1 MSKDAPQDDRT
12 AAQVTT
18 GPADAGVGAEA
29 GHSADASS
37 VPPTPSAAARR
48 QDSGNALPVGTYLDE
63 FELQSVAGEGG
74 FSIVYRAWDHTLNR
88 QVALKEYFPSGMVAR
103 SGGTQV
109 VVRSDRHTEAFE
121 AGLRSFVEEARLLA
135 KFDHPALVKVYR
147 FWRANGSA
155 YMVMPFCEGI
165 TLREAWRHGAEPPDE
180 AALLQLLDPLTDAL
194 AVLHAERWYHRDIAP
209 DNVMLLAGSG
219 RPLLLD
225 FGAARQVIGDLTHAL
240 TVILKPGYA
249 PIEQWGEVPGMQQGP
264 WTDVYALGAMIHFA
278 ITGATP
284 PPSVGRLI
292 NDGFEPLTRVAA
304 GRYSEGFLQ
313 AVDHALVVRPEQ
325 RTASIAQFRAEIG
338 LPEAIAGHGPVT
350 WMPTQVAG
358 QRAARAAAE
367 AATTRLQ
374 PDVELPTAAPASAA
388 AAEAGAAADF
398 AFTVRPGAFDARTTT
413 TPHAPTPSP
422 AAGGRQPAL
431 LFLVGL
437 VVTGALGVGGY
448 WLLRPDPSAAEVATT
463 PAATSAPEATPAPAP
478 TAEARTPQITAQSP
492 TQTTTQAPEP
502 TAAAPQAPG
511 HDADEDFRRI
521 VAAQTPDHEVE
532 VTLVRTTLR
541 SEKDGLE
548 FTVNSR
554 RDGYLYVFN
563 RGSDGALLQLYPN
576 RISGLPRVQAGKP
589 LDLPDAKVEFK
600 IAGAS
605 GPNQLLV
612 MVSTLRRDH
621 SALPSRD
628 EGGFLFYPTGG
639 AAAALSARLGGPLPW
654 IAGTPECPAGKPC
667 NDSFGATI
675 TTFNVVQ

>member
-1 MSKDAPQDDRT
+1 MSKDEPQDDRT
-12 AAQVTT
+12 AAQATSAS
-18 GPADAGVGAEA
+18 ADAGEGAVA
-29 GHSADASS
+29 GAAAAAAAA
-37 VPPTPSAAARR
+37 PTPTPRR
-48 QDSGNALPVGTYLDE
+48 QDSGNALPIGTFLDE

-74 FSIVYRAWDHTLNR
+74 FSIVYRAWDHTLDR

-109 VVRSDRHTEAFE
+109 VVRSDRHAEAFE
-121 AGLRSFVEEARLLA
+121 AGLKSFVEEARLLA

-165 TLREAWRHGAEPPDE
+165 TLRDAWRAGPEPPDE
-180 AALLQLLDPLTDAL
+180 ATLMQLLDPLTDAL

-264 WTDVYALGAMIHFA
+264 WTDVYALGAMMHFA
-278 ITGATP
+278 ITGSTP

-292 NDGFEPLTRVAA
+292 NDSCEPLSRVAA
-304 GRYSEGFLQ
+304 GRYSAAFLQ
-313 AVDHALVVRPEQ
+313 AIDHALMVRPEQ
-325 RTASIAQFRAEIG
+325 RTASIAQFRREIG
-338 LPEAIAGHGPVT
+338 LPESAATQARMT
-350 WMPTQVAG
+350 WMPTQ
-358 QRAARAAAE
+358 
-367 AATTRLQ
+367 
-374 PDVELPTAAPASAA
+374 AA
-388 AAEAGAAADF
+388 AAPPADAPAAEPDF
-398 AFTVRPGAFDARTTT
+398 AFTVRPGGVALQAATMA
-413 TPHAPTPSP
+413 HAPLP
-422 AAGGRQPAL
+422 AHAGDGRRPAL

-437 VVTGALGVGGY
+437 LVTGALGVAGY
-448 WLLRPDPSAAEVATT
+448 GWLRPRPAPPPSPDLVTTAPGPAPGTPNALGSPAATVAPTAATFPAET
-463 PAATSAPEATPAPAP
+463 PAAATAPP
-478 TAEARTPQITAQSP
+478 S
-492 TQTTTQAPEP
+492 
-502 TAAAPQAPG
+502 
-511 HDADEDFRRI
+511 HDAGEDFQRI
-521 VAAQTPDHEVE
+521 VAAQTPGHEVE

-548 FTVNSR
+548 FTVHSR

-576 RISGLPRVQAGKP
+576 RVSGLLRVQAGKP
-589 LDLPDAKVEFK
+589 LDLPDDKVEFK

-612 MVSTLRRDH
+612 LISTLRRDH
-621 SALPSRD
+621 SALPARD
-628 EGGFLFYPTGG
+628 EGGFAFYPTG
-639 AAAALSARLGGPLPW
+639 AAAATLSARHSGPLPW
-654 IAGTPECPAGKPC
+654 IAGLAQCPAGKPC

>member
-1 MSKDAPQDDRT
+1 MSKDEPQDDRT
-12 AAQVTT
+12 VAQTT
-18 GPADAGVGAEA
+18 SAPADAGVGAA
-29 GHSADASS
+29 GAAGAAS
-37 VPPTPSAAARR
+37 PLRR
-48 QDSGNALPVGTYLDE
+48 QDSGNALPIGTYLDE

-165 TLREAWRHGAEPPDE
+165 TLRDAWRARAQPPDE
-180 AALLQLLDPLTDAL
+180 AALMQLLDPLTDAL

-209 DNVMLLAGSG
+209 DNVILLAGSG

-278 ITGATP
+278 ITGSTP

-292 NDGFEPLTRVAA
+292 NDSFEPLARVAA
-304 GRYSEGFLQ
+304 GRYSPAFLE
-313 AVDHALVVRPEQ
+313 AIDHALMVRPEQ
-325 RTASIAQFRAEIG
+325 RSASIAQFRQEIG
-338 LPEAIAGHGPVT
+338 LPESAAGQSPVT
-350 WMPTQVAG
+350 WMPTQA
-358 QRAARAAAE
+358 AARATVLDLGATRVQPDLTLPSVAPAVAAE
-367 AATTRLQ
+367 APA
-374 PDVELPTAAPASAA
+374 AAP
-388 AAEAGAAADF
+388 DF
-398 AFTVRPGAFDARTTT
+398 AFTVRPGSIATQAATTMPVSAPPPAREGRQAAVLFLIGLFVTAGLGAGAYWWLR
-413 TPHAPTPSP
+413 PAPTPDP
-422 AAGGRQPAL
+422 
-431 LFLVGL
+431 
-437 VVTGALGVGGY
+437 GAM
-448 WLLRPDPSAAEVATT
+448 
-463 PAATSAPEATPAPAP
+463 APAP
-478 TAEARTPQITAQSP
+478 VAATADGGSP
-492 TQTTTQAPEP
+492 VVSAVPSAGPSATEP
-502 TAAAPQAPG
+502 AAAAAAG
-511 HDADEDFRRI
+511 YDAGEDFQRI
-521 VAAQTPDHEVE
+521 VAAQTPGHEVE

-548 FTVNSR
+548 FTVKAR
-554 RDGYLYVFN
+554 RDGYLYAFN

-576 RISGLPRVQAGKP
+576 RISGLLRVQAGKP
-589 LDLPDAKVEFK
+589 LDLPDDKVEFK

-605 GPNQLLV
+605 GPNELLV
-612 MVSTLRRDH
+612 LVSTLRRDH
-621 SALPSRD
+621 SALPARD
-628 EGGFLFYPTGG
+628 EGGFAFYPTGT
-639 AAAALSARLGGPLPW
+639 AAATLAARHTGPLPW
-654 IAGTPECPAGKPC
+654 IAGVPVCPAGTPC